1 MNGLNFILTFFQAS
15 GGLDFFI
22 MLFKMFLALGIVCG
36 LAYVIFR
43 VLLPKFT
50 ANFGANNMMRVVD
63 RIGLDTR
70 KSLYIIE
77 VTGRW
82 FLVAASEGGVQMISE
97 LDAKEAAEA
106 ERVIVEKRQLPSSVL
121 NGKSFQEKLNEVLNR
136 NKQGGK

>member
-1 MNGLNFILTFFQAS
+1 MSGLSFVW
-15 GGLDFFI
+15 
-22 MLFKMFLALGIVCG
+22 MLFQTLVALAFVCG

-43 VLLPKFT
+43 VLLPRLT
-50 ANFGANNMMRVVD
+50 SNYGSNNMMRVVD

-82 FLVAASEGGVQMISE
+82 FLVASSENGVQMISE
-97 LDAKEAAEA
+97 LDAKTASEA
-106 ERVIVEKRQLPSSVL
+106 EKVILENRQLPSNIL
-121 NGKSFQEKLNEVLNR
+121 NGKSFQEKLNEVLSR

>member
-1 MNGLNFILTFFQAS
+1 MSGLNFMPMLFQAS
-15 GGLDFFI
+15 GWTFI
-22 MLFKMFLALGIVCG
+22 VMLLQTFLALAFVCG

-50 ANFGANNMMRVVD
+50 TNFGANNMMRVVD

-82 FLVAASEGGVQMISE
+82 FLVAASESGVQMISE

-106 ERVIVEKRQLPSSVL
+106 ERSIVEKRQLPGSVL
-121 NGKSFQEKLNEVLNR
+121 NGKSFQEKLNEVLKR

>member
-1 MNGLNFILTFFQAS
+1 MNLSFAFLLFQT
-15 GGLDFFI
+15 GGGGVAFFI
-22 MLFKMFLALGIVCG
+22 MLLQTFLALAFVCG

-50 ANFGANNMMRVVD
+50 TNFGSNNMMRVVD

-82 FLVAASEGGVQMISE
+82 FMVAASESGVQMISE

-106 ERVIVEKRQLPSSVL
+106 ERVIVEKRQLPNGML

>member
-1 MNGLNFILTFFQAS
+1 MSGLNFILILFQAS
-15 GGLDFFI
+15 GWTFFV
-22 MLFKMFLALGIVCG
+22 MLLQTFLALAFVCG

-50 ANFGANNMMRVVD
+50 TNFGANNMMRVVD

-82 FLVAASEGGVQMISE
+82 FMVASSESGVQMISE

-106 ERVIVEKRQLPSSVL
+106 ERVIVEKRQLPNSVL